1 LPAAAKPAAPAAAT
15 KPWYADYAD
24 NPYVLYGGT
33 GGILL
38 LIAGWLM
45 TRASGGK
52 KPNPRPLA
60 VGAVAAAEATEA
72 DPHAA
77 LEREVESYYDSGSAA
92 DAAGSTHGDQETGAE
107 DEMELLRSHFDH
119 GDSDRF
125 VALAH
130 SLREKFPEDSAEWR
144 EVSELGRQLL
154 PGSPLF
160 AAPALA
166 SHDGHD
172 PDDFF
177 FRDEAARAE
186 ETVAENEHDAHIHS
200 MLDNDKP
207 LAFESRDMA
216 ASDSR
221 DLPDLEFE
229 QTFHKEIDAVT
240 ESPIEDDQA
249 GAGRQSFLDEDTIGT
264 RLDLARAY
272 LDMGD
277 PEGARSMLDEVLAEG
292 SDTQKE
298 EARKLLAEL
307 S

>member
-1 LPAAAKPAAPAAAT
+1 
-15 KPWYADYAD
+15 
-24 NPYVLYGGT
+24 VLYGGA

-52 KPNPRPLA
+52 KPNPRPL
-60 VGAVAAAEATEA
+60 GAGPVAAAEATDA

-77 LEREVESYYDSGSAA
+77 LEREVENYYDGDSVA
-92 DAAGSTHGDQETGAE
+92 DAAGSTHADQETGEE

-130 SLREKFPEDSAEWR
+130 SLREKYPEDSPEWR
-144 EVSELGRQLL
+144 EVSDLGRQLL

-160 AAPALA
+160 AASALA
-166 SHDGHD
+166 AHDGHD

-177 FRDEAARAE
+177 FRDEVAHAE
-186 ETVAENEHDAHIHS
+186 ETVTGNEHDAQIHS
-200 MLDNDKP
+200 MLDDDKP

-229 QTFHKEIDAVT
+229 QTFHKEVDAVT
-240 ESPIEDDQA
+240 DLPIEDDQA
-249 GAGRQSFLDEDTIGT
+249 GTGRQSFLDEDTIGT

>member
-1 LPAAAKPAAPAAAT
+1 T
-15 KPWYADYAD
+15 KPWYADYTD

-52 KPNPRPLA
+52 KPNPRPLPA
-60 VGAVAAAEATEA
+60 AGAVAAAEATDA
-72 DPHAA
+72 DPHAD
-77 LEREVESYYDSGSAA
+77 LEREAESYYEGGSAA
-92 DAAGSTHGDQETGAE
+92 AAVGSTHADHETGEE

-144 EVSELGRQLL
+144 EVSDLGRQLL

-160 AAPALA
+160 AASALA
-166 SHDGHD
+166 AHDGHD
-172 PDDFF
+172 ADDFF
-177 FRDEAARAE
+177 FRDEATHAG
-186 ETVAENEHDAHIHS
+186 ETVAENEHDAQIHS

-229 QTFHKEIDAVT
+229 QTFHKEVDAVT